1 MDTVLDALGALAD
14 DVAGSLPSGAD
25 LIVDARSLVMVVVV
39 VVVVVAVAID
49 VTLAAEFSF

>member
-1 MDTVLDALGALAD
+1 MLDALGALAD